1 LCQMIQTPTYEFY
14 TTESGDH
21 YNFKSVGKNGEIE
34 KVARFDKLGRNIY
47 NIAFG
52 DWNNNKLH
60 DRAVSNNGDK
70 DKILATVGRIIS
82 DFTETLPEALV
93 FARGVDQVRT
103 RLYQQEINKHL
114 DIIGPFFMI
123 WGFLD
128 GRWTPFKKGVNYHA
142 FIGHRHA
149 FFAGQ
154 CPPDVLQP

>member
-1 LCQMIQTPTYEFY
+1 MIQTPTYEFY

-114 DIIGPFFMI
+114 DII
-123 WGFLD
+123 
-128 GRWTPFKKGVNYHA
+128 
-142 FIGHRHA
+142 
-149 FFAGQ
+149 
-154 CPPDVLQP
+154 